1 MLLKEHQSL
10 LKNSTVT
17 ICGCGGL
24 GTPAATYLAMAGIG
38 TIHLFDKDQIEV
50 TNLNRQFM
58 YEIED
63 IGKPKALQLANRLG
77 RLNSDIS
84 IVSHTTDITRDD
96 SFEEVVHAS
105 TIILDCLDSITVRK
119 VLGEK
124 AADLS
129 KPIIHGGIRAW
140 FGQIAVFYPKELP
153 SLASLPE
160 VAPEVPF
167 IPSIGVIPGIIGTM
181 QALEC
186 IKMLLDF
193 PVIDSSKMHIFNGFS
208 FEWSSYDKQIFI
220 PKGQR

>member
-1 MLLKEHQSL
+1 MLLEEHQTR

-38 TIHLFDKDQIEV
+38 TIHLFDKDTIEA

-58 YEIED
+58 YEIGD
-63 IGKPKALQLANRLG
+63 IGKPKALQLATKLS

-96 SFEEVVHAS
+96 SIEEVLHAS
-105 TIILDCLDSITVRK
+105 DIILDCLDSIKVRK
-119 VLGEK
+119 VLAKK
-124 AADLS
+124 AEALF

-140 FGQIAVFYPKELP
+140 LGQISVFYPKEAP
-153 SLASLPE
+153 SLTTLPE
-160 VAPEVPF
+160 LAPEVPF
-167 IPSIGVIPGIIGTM
+167 IPSLGVIPGIIGTI

-186 IKMLLDF
+186 IKMLLNF
-193 PVIDSSKMHIFNGFS
+193 PVIDSSRMHIFNGFS
-208 FEWSSYDKQIFI
+208 FEWSFYDKQIFI
-220 PKGQR
+220 PKE